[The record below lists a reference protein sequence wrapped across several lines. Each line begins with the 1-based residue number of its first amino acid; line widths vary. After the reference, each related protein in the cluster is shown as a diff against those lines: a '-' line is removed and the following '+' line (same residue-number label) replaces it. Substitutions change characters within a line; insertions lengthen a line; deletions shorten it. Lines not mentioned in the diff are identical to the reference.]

1 MRDPG
6 LSRGKI
12 CLVRYFSGCIF
23 WSVTPSWPL
32 AVLGTLEITPH
43 IAYKGKVADWA
54 CDVTTI
60 PPYTTWWEVESG
72 RVRVTTRDGTWQA
85 RPGDWI
91 LLPQGVQRR
100 QIIKPGTVLTSLSF
114 RAVWPSGCPVFVQ
127 RDPLVERT
135 SPSPGREARHFCREI
150 RRQNGPRKLPLQQQA
165 FGMDGWMVLQAA
177 LFSFLG
183 ALLRQLSGLGIDMHP
198 DSWGNARLDSVVG
211 DLRRGLKIGPLPYA
225 AWKKQWGVSRAT
237 LDRMALRLLG
247 HSLRAHRDVLLKE
260 ELQRQFL
267 HSSLSAKELSA
278 RYGFHDQAHFTRW
291 VRRQTGKTPG
301 GLKQRVL

>member
-1 MRDPG
+1 MREN
-6 LSRGKI
+6 LSEKI
-12 CLVRYFSGCIF
+12 WLAQKIWVCIF
-23 WSVTPSWPL
+23 WSVTPTWTL
-32 AVLGTLEITPH
+32 AALGNLEITPH
-43 IAYKGKVADWA
+43 IAYHGKVADWV
-54 CDVTTI
+54 CDMTAV

-72 RVRVTTRDGTWQA
+72 KVRVTTREGTWDA

-91 LLPQGVQRR
+91 LLPQGVKRR

-127 RDPLVERT
+127 RDPLVART
-135 SPSPGREARHFCREI
+135 SPSPGKEARLFSRVIH
-150 RRQNGPRKLPLQQQA
+150 RQNGPRHLPLQQQT
-165 FGMDGWMVLQAA
+165 FSMDGWLVLQAA
-177 LFSFLG
+177 LLSFLG
-183 ALLRQLSGLGIDMHP
+183 ALLHQLSGLGIDMHP
-198 DSWGNARLDSVVG
+198 DSWGNARLDAVVG

-247 HSLRAHRDVLLKE
+247 HSLRTHRDVLLKE
-260 ELQRQFL
+260 ELQRQLL

-291 VRRQTGKTPG
+291 VRRQTGQTPG
-301 GLKQRVL
+301 GLRQRVL